1 MRPASRSSVPP
12 ATRKPTFI
20 VKNHLGQRIS
30 ASTASMEDIATAQH
44 AYFELYGRYDSQH
57 QVPSPLLAQPLINP
71 TPTSSPMTLTA
82 ESDVTEPT
90 MEELQRR
97 LLEQQLK
104 QAEQSQRHAE
114 EKHRAE
120 MAAFRVRRR
129 TKSLVC
135 PSTQVLP
142 GCCSQ
147 SPA

>member
-1 MRPASRSSVPP
+1 
-12 ATRKPTFI
+12 
-20 VKNHLGQRIS
+20 
-30 ASTASMEDIATAQH
+30 MEDIATAQH

-90 MEELQRR
+90 VEELQRR

-120 MAAFRVRRR
+120 MAAIQGPPKDQVTGMSVNPSVTRVLQ
-129 TKSLVC
+129 SI
-135 PSTQVLP
+135 P
-142 GCCSQ
+142 GVNATIVAKNREQ
-147 SPA
+147 HV